1 MGPTRTSQIL
11 LVARRAEMV
20 NQDRADW
27 ATVAARPRDDGG
39 LASRELEVERYRRT
53 STVGAIIQ
61 QMTAPGGIPSTAW
74 PSLKPVHKPRAALAN
89 REP

>member
-1 MGPTRTSQIL
+1 MGPTRASQIL

-27 ATVAARPRDDGG
+27 ATVAARPRGDGG

-61 QMTAPGGIPSTAW
+61 QMTAPRGIPSTAW